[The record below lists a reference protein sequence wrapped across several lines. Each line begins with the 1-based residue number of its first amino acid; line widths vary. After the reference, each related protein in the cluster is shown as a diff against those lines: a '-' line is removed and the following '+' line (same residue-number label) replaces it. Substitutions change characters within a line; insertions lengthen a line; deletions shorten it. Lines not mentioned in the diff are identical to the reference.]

1 MEIGDCFTLDTY
13 GKEHLHIVVQD
24 QRPGE
29 DIGQVICVYLSSIG
43 NKKRIDDRTILHM
56 GDHPFITEDSFVKY
70 RNVLVGVK
78 SEIQAQI
85 CDPYPPIKPEILE
98 HIQFQFSRKH
108 PYENIRKGIVYLFN
122 EWRDDQLFK
131 DLKS

>member
-1 MEIGDCFTLDTY
+1 MKIGDCVTLDTF

-29 DIGQVICVYLSSIG
+29 EIGQVICVYISLIG
-43 NKKRIDDRTILHM
+43 NKKRIDRWTILHI

-78 SEIQAQI
+78 SEIKDKI

-98 HIQFQFSRKH
+98 HIQSQFSKAH
-108 PYENIRKGIVYLFN
+108 PYENIRKGIVELYN
-122 EWRDDQLFK
+122 EWHEDQIFNH
-131 DLKS
+131 SNF